1 VTITSTFL
9 CAALLV
15 LPSPAWAID
24 IKVSDSRT
32 NNYYMDALIWILNK
46 SGADYRLI
54 HTDHSMSSQVRK
66 VALVQSGELDVMYA
80 GTTREMEKQLLPIRF
95 PITRGLIGKRIFII
109 NKKFQPEYSE
119 INNIED
125 LRKYSGVL
133 GFKWADKEVLEA
145 VGLEQTENIYD
156 DIFQNIN
163 SGSRYYFPRGIL
175 EAYSEL
181 IDKKSTMPNL
191 IVEENIL
198 LEYKSAVLFFINPKN
213 IELETVLN
221 EGFRRGYEDG
231 SYTEF
236 LYNHSLV
243 KQSFDKARLDQRVVV
258 AIPNPFFPE
267 ESLMIPRKYWHD

>member
-1 VTITSTFL
+1 
-9 CAALLV
+9 
-15 LPSPAWAID
+15 
-24 IKVSDSRT
+24 
-32 NNYYMDALIWILNK
+32 MDALIWILNK

-66 VALVQSGELDVMYA
+66 VALVRSGELDAMYA
-80 GTTREMEKQLLPIRF
+80 GTTREMEEQLLPIRF

-109 NKKFQPEYSE
+109 NEKFQPEYSE

-125 LRKYSGVL
+125 LRQYSGVL

-198 LEYKSAVLFFINPKN
+198 LEYKSAVLFFIHPKN
-213 IELETVLN
+213 IELESVLN

-231 SYTEF
+231 SYKQF
-236 LYNHSLV
+236 LYNHPLI
-243 KQSFDKARLDQRVVV
+243 KQSFDKAKLDKRVVV